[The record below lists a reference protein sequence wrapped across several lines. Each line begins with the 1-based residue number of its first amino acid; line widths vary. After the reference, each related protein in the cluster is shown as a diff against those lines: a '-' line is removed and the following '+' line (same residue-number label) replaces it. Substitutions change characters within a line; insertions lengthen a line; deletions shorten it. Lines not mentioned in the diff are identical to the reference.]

1 MSISDWKLVEDNS
14 GDTWELDLSGELYD
28 PQTDT
33 WNTNKQPMPKA
44 TDQNGYI
51 SIFSEAA

>member
-1 MSISDWKLVEDNS
+1 VSISDWKLVEDNS

-33 WNTNKQPMPKA
+33 VWFKA